1 MTRDEIRR
9 RALHAAAAVSFT
21 VGLVAC
27 GSTVL
32 VETGPADDGAGGT
45 AGAPSAS
52 ATATTTDP
60 VDVPDAAVADAGDVC
75 PHDANYGACCDQHN
89 WDPAAGCLAWG
100 PPMPPA
106 MGVA

>member
-21 VGLVAC
+21 VGVVAC

-32 VETGPADDGAGGT
+32 VDSGPADDGAGGAAGTTT
-45 AGAPSAS
+45 AS
-52 ATATTTDP
+52 TTTTTDP
-60 VDVPDAAVADAGDVC
+60 VTVPDAAVADAGEVC
-75 PHDANYGACCDQHN
+75 PPGEDWATCCEQQN
-89 WDPAAGCLAWG
+89 WEPSGCLAWG
-100 PPMPPA
+100 PPVPPA